1 MHVFESER
9 LKLYRDVRLSNLAY
23 DSFTSFTD
31 GNQTLSLRN
40 ISLWSSCFTCSN
52 SVERKTTCFP
62 KTEKKKK
69 KILFANLNKSS
80 SQRHL
85 WKLFLLLQNFISQH
99 QAQSSDVTESLEWWA
114 DCVMTEGM
122 ESKERWR
129 RRVWH
134 AVWQSAAVLSPF
146 SLLLSVCLQ
155 RLFLSIYM
163 TSASSVSIFSLTFA
177 FT

>member
-1 MHVFESER
+1 MTLLLLLHPMEI
-9 LKLYRDVRLSNLAY
+9 KLFLSQTYLYGPLA
-23 DSFTSFTD
+23 SRAL
-31 GNQTLSLRN
+31 TLLNARRYAFLRQ
-40 ISLWSSCFTCSN
+40 
-52 SVERKTTCFP
+52 
-62 KTEKKKK
+62 KKN
-69 KILFANLNKSS
+69 KILLANLNKSS

-85 WKLFLLLQNFISQH
+85 WKLFLLLQNFVSRH
-99 QAQSSDVTESLEWWA
+99 QAQSSDVTESEEWWA

-129 RRVWH
+129 RQVWH

-155 RLFLSIYM
+155 RLFLSIFT

-177 FT
+177 FA